1 MVRKKKVKR
10 TRSSRISSSVKGK
23 STSSNRKVD
32 LVVKNL
38 VVFVIL
44 FVISLGLYFVSSNE
58 LLLNFFWIVALT
70 SGLIFVAFLI
80 AYLALF
86 FMKYFKR

>member
-1 MVRKKKVKR
+1 MVRKKGVKK
-10 TRSSRISSSVKGK
+10 TRSSGK
-23 STSSNRKVD
+23 SSPVTRKLTSSNRKVD

-58 LLLNFFWIVALT
+58 LLLNFFWIVALI